1 MVCLVTRN
9 KFSPPIVCDEVMR
22 DWKARGYDCRPFV
35 DPPGQEWNNFVHQ
48 TNELITVVEGRL
60 EMTVAS
66 QRLMVDPG
74 DEVFIPKGAVHSV
87 KNSNNGITRWFFG
100 YD

>member
-1 MVCLVTRN
+1 MSYLVTRN
-9 KFSPPIVCDEVMR
+9 KFFPPIVCDEVIR

-48 TNELITVVEGRL
+48 TNELVTVAEGRL

-66 QRLMVDPG
+66 QHFMVEPG
-74 DEVFIPKGAVHSV
+74 DEVFIPKGVVHSV
-87 KNSNNGITRWFFG
+87 KNSNNVTTRWFFG

>member
-1 MVCLVTRN
+1 M
-9 KFSPPIVCDEVMR
+9 IR

-48 TNELITVVEGRL
+48 TNELVTVAEGRL

-66 QRLMVDPG
+66 QRFMVEPG
-74 DEVFIPKGAVHSV
+74 DEVFIPKGVVHSV
-87 KNSNNGITRWFFG
+87 KNSNNVTTRWFFG

>member
-1 MVCLVTRN
+1 MSYLVTRN
-9 KFSPPIVCDEVMR
+9 KFSPTIVCDEVIR

-48 TNELITVVEGRL
+48 TNELVTVAEGRL

-66 QRLMVDPG
+66 QHFVIEPG
-74 DEVFIPKGAVHSV
+74 DEVFIPKGVVHSV
-87 KNSNNGITRWFFG
+87 KNSNNVTARWFFG

>member
-1 MVCLVTRN
+1 V
-9 KFSPPIVCDEVMR
+9 IR

-48 TNELITVVEGRL
+48 TNELVTVAEGRL

-66 QRLMVDPG
+66 QRFMVEPG
-74 DEVFIPKGAVHSV
+74 DEVFIPKGVVHSV
-87 KNSNNGITRWFFG
+87 KNSNNVTTRWFFG

>member
-1 MVCLVTRN
+1 MSYLVTRN
-9 KFSPPIVCDEVMR
+9 KFSPPIVCDEVIH
-22 DWKARGYDCRPFV
+22 DWKARGYDFRPFV

-48 TNELITVVEGRL
+48 TNELVTVAEGRL

-66 QRLMVDPG
+66 QHFVIEPG
-74 DEVFIPKGAVHSV
+74 DEVFIPKGVVHSV
-87 KNSNNGITRWFFG
+87 KNSNNVTTRWFFG